1 MRKLHSIMVIF
12 AVCMLVL
19 AGCGESESEERQEK
33 ESQAE
38 ALEIEEQ
45 EEKKDQAAKE
55 DDTEDSKTQQEPET
69 EQQET
74 VVSSKTVTIYSS
86 NEMADGFVTEEVEAS
101 EVTESWVVEQLI
113 AKGVIP
119 GNVQALSCTETQE
132 GGAKS
137 LKLDLNQ
144 AFADFLQSLGS
155 TGEYMVVGS
164 VCNTFLDAYDCSQ
177 VQITVEGNA
186 LVTGH
191 AEYPGYMSQFNM

>member
-1 MRKLHSIMVIF
+1 MRKWHSIMVIF
-12 AVCMLVL
+12 VVCMLVL
-19 AGCGESESEERQEK
+19 AGCGKSEPEETKEEK
-33 ESQAE
+33 NQTE
-38 ALEIEEQ
+38 ALEIENQ
-45 EEKKDQAAKE
+45 EDNEDQIGKE
-55 DDTEDSKTQQEPET
+55 DDIENSKDQEPET

-74 VVSSKTVTIYSS
+74 AVSSKIVTIYSP
-86 NEMADGFVTEEVEAS
+86 NEMADGFITEEVEAS

-132 GGAKS
+132 GGIKS

-177 VQITVEGNA
+177 VQITVEGNVLA
-186 LVTGH
+186 TGH
-191 AEYPGYMSQFNM
+191 AEYPGYMKKFNL

>member
-1 MRKLHSIMVIF
+1 MRKWHSIMVIF
-12 AVCMLVL
+12 VVCMLVL
-19 AGCGESESEERQEK
+19 AGCGKSEPEETK
-33 ESQAE
+33 EEENQTE
-38 ALEIEEQ
+38 ALEIENQ
-45 EEKKDQAAKE
+45 EDNEDQIGKE
-55 DDTEDSKTQQEPET
+55 DDIENSKDQEPET

-74 VVSSKTVTIYSS
+74 AVSSKIVTIYSP
-86 NEMADGFVTEEVEAS
+86 NEMADGFITEEVEAS

-132 GGAKS
+132 GGIKS

-177 VQITVEGNA
+177 VQITVEGNV
-186 LVTGH
+186 LETGH
-191 AEYPGYMSQFNM
+191 AEYPGYMIKFS

>member
-1 MRKLHSIMVIF
+1 MRKWHSIMVIF
-12 AVCMLVL
+12 VVCMLVL
-19 AGCGESESEERQEK
+19 AGCGKSEPEETK
-33 ESQAE
+33 EEENQTE
-38 ALEIEEQ
+38 ALEIENQ
-45 EEKKDQAAKE
+45 EDNEDQIGKE
-55 DDTEDSKTQQEPET
+55 DDTEDSKAQEPET

-74 VVSSKTVTIYSS
+74 AVSSKTVTIYSP
-86 NEMADGFVTEEVEAS
+86 NEMADGFITEEVEAS

-132 GGAKS
+132 GGIKS

-164 VCNTFLDAYDCSQ
+164 VCNTFLDAYDCSR
-177 VQITVEGNA
+177 VQITVEGNVLA
-186 LVTGH
+186 TGH
-191 AEYPGYMSQFNM
+191 AEYSGYMKKFNL

>member
-1 MRKLHSIMVIF
+1 MVIF
-12 AVCMLVL
+12 VVCMLVL
-19 AGCGESESEERQEK
+19 AGCGKSEPEETK
-33 ESQAE
+33 EEENQTE
-38 ALEIEEQ
+38 ALEIENQ
-45 EEKKDQAAKE
+45 EDNEDQIGKE
-55 DDTEDSKTQQEPET
+55 DDIENSKDQEPET

-74 VVSSKTVTIYSS
+74 AVSSKIVTIYSP
-86 NEMADGFVTEEVEAS
+86 NEMADGFITEEVEAS

-132 GGAKS
+132 GGIKS

-155 TGEYMVVGS
+155 TGESMVVGS

-177 VQITVEGNA
+177 VQITVEGNVLA
-186 LVTGH
+186 TGH
-191 AEYPGYMSQFNM
+191 AEYPGYMKKFNL

>member
-1 MRKLHSIMVIF
+1 MRKLRCVMFILVACI
-12 AVCMLVL
+12 LVL
-19 AGCGESESEERQEK
+19 AGCGKSEPEESREK

-38 ALEIEEQ
+38 ALELEDQ
-45 EEKKDQAAKE
+45 EDKKDQVTKE
-55 DDTEDSKTQQEPET
+55 DAKEDSKTQQEPAT

-74 VVSSKTVTIYSS
+74 VVSSKTVTIYSP
-86 NEMADGFVTEEVEAS
+86 NEMADGFVTEEVETS
-101 EVTESWVVEQLI
+101 EVTENWVVEQLI
-113 AKGVIP
+113 SKGVIP

-132 GGAKS
+132 DGTNS
-137 LKLDLNQ
+137 IKLDLNQ

-164 VCNTFLDAYDCSQ
+164 VCNTFLDAYECSQ

-186 LVTGH
+186 LATGH

>member
-1 MRKLHSIMVIF
+1 MRKLHSIMAVF
-12 AVCMLVL
+12 VVCMLVL
-19 AGCGESESEERQEK
+19 AGCAKSEPEETK
-33 ESQAE
+33 EEENQAE
-38 ALEIEEQ
+38 ALEIENQKDSEEQ
-45 EEKKDQAAKE
+45 IGKE
-55 DDTEDSKTQQEPET
+55 DDIENSKDQEPET

-74 VVSSKTVTIYSS
+74 AVSSKIVTIYSP
-86 NEMADGFVTEEVEAS
+86 NEMVDGFVTEEVETS

-132 GGAKS
+132 GGVKS

-155 TGEYMVVGS
+155 TGEYMIVGS

-177 VQITVEGNA
+177 VQITVEGNVLA
-186 LVTGH
+186 TGH
-191 AEYPGYMSQFNM
+191 AEYPGYMKKFNL

>member
-1 MRKLHSIMVIF
+1 MRKWHSIMVIF
-12 AVCMLVL
+12 VVCMLVL
-19 AGCGESESEERQEK
+19 AGCGKSEPEETK
-33 ESQAE
+33 EEENQTE
-38 ALEIEEQ
+38 ALEIENQ
-45 EEKKDQAAKE
+45 EDNEDQIGKE
-55 DDTEDSKTQQEPET
+55 DDTEDSKAQEPEI

-74 VVSSKTVTIYSS
+74 AVSSKTVTIYSP
-86 NEMADGFVTEEVEAS
+86 NEMSDGFITEEVEAS

-132 GGAKS
+132 GGIKS

-177 VQITVEGNA
+177 VQITVEGNV
-186 LVTGH
+186 LETGH
-191 AEYPGYMSQFNM
+191 AEYPGYMSKFE